1 VAVGSVPLEPLP
13 RTTVLIKRVALIRR
27 RFRMPIRIGI
37 IGKTNAGK
45 TTLFNSMTLLAGEV
59 SNYPFTTKSPETGVA
74 SVVTLCVH
82 KEFGVQD
89 NPANSKCEN
98 GWRFIPIEM
107 TDLPGLIKGAWMG
120 KGLGNQFLSVAAQSD
135 ALLHVVDASGSVD
148 KDGKISEPGT
158 GDPMADFA
166 DVELELVLWYTKLFT
181 QNLPK
186 ISKLSK
192 TPGYGVP
199 TAVEEVMHG
208 IGVRKEHVILAMK
221 DAMLEEKAFDSWN
234 EKEIQ
239 NFCWSLREYSK
250 PTLLIAN
257 KMDLPFAAEN
267 FKKIREKYK
276 GLIVVPTSGEAELTL
291 RRAEAKGLI
300 KYIPGE
306 ERFEILRP
314 QDLNDAQKSALAYI
328 RRKVFGEYLRTGVQ
342 FALNSV
348 IFKLLKEN
356 AVYPVHDPQKLSDKN
371 GRILPDVYLL
381 PSGSTV
387 EDLARDIHTDLVK
400 GLLYAIDVRT
410 GLHLPTNYVLRDRD
424 VLSIVSTAKES

>member
-1 VAVGSVPLEPLP
+1 
-13 RTTVLIKRVALIRR
+13 
-27 RFRMPIRIGI
+27 MIRIGL

-45 TTLFNSMTLLAGEV
+45 TTLFNSMTLLSGEV
-59 SNYPFTTKSPETGVA
+59 SNYPFTTKAPETGIA
-74 SVVTLCVH
+74 SAVTLCVH
-82 KEFGVQD
+82 KEFGVVD
-89 NPANSKCEN
+89 SPANSKCDD
-98 GWRFIPIEM
+98 GWRFVPVEV

-158 GDPMADFA
+158 GDPMADLA

-199 TAVEEVMHG
+199 TAVEEVMQG
-208 IGVRKEHVILAMK
+208 IGVRREHVVMAMNETALG
-221 DAMLEEKAFDSWN
+221 DRLFDSWN
-234 EKEIQ
+234 EKDIQ
-239 NFCWSLREYSK
+239 NFCWSLREFSK
-250 PTLLIAN
+250 PTLVIAN

-267 FKKIREKYK
+267 FRKLREKYK

-291 RRAEAKGLI
+291 RRAEAKKLI
-300 KYIPGE
+300 RYVPGE
-306 ERFEILRP
+306 ERFEILKP

-342 FALNSV
+342 FALNIAV
-348 IFKLLKEN
+348 FKLLKMN
-356 AVYPVHDPQKLSDKN
+356 AIYPVADAEKLTDKH
-371 GRILPDVYLL
+371 GRVLPDVYLM
-381 PSGSTV
+381 PTGSTV
-387 EDLARDIHTDLVK
+387 EELARSIHSDLVK
-400 GLLYAIDVRT
+400 GLVYAVDVRT
-410 GLHLPTNYVLRDRD
+410 GLHLPTNYVLHDRD
-424 VLSIVSTAKES
+424 VLSIVSTAKRS

>member
-1 VAVGSVPLEPLP
+1 
-13 RTTVLIKRVALIRR
+13 
-27 RFRMPIRIGI
+27 MPIRIGL

-45 TTLFNSMTLLAGEV
+45 TTLFNSMTLLSGEV
-59 SNYPFTTKSPETGVA
+59 SNYPFTTKSAETGVA
-74 SVVTLCVH
+74 TVVTLCVH
-82 KEFGVQD
+82 KEFGVD
-89 NPANSKCEN
+89 DSPTNSKCVD
-98 GWRFIPIEM
+98 GWRFVPVEV
-107 TDLPGLIKGAWMG
+107 TDLPGLIKGAWTG

-158 GDPMADFA
+158 GDPIADFA
-166 DVELELVLWYTKLFT
+166 DVELELVLWYTKLFS

-199 TAVEEVMHG
+199 GAVEDVMQG
-208 IGVRKEHVILAMK
+208 MGVRKEHVIMAMK
-221 DAMLEEKAFDSWN
+221 EALLEDKAFDSWN
-234 EKEIQ
+234 EKDIQ

-267 FKKIREKYK
+267 FQKMREKYK

-291 RRAEAKGLI
+291 RRAESKGLI
-300 KYIPGE
+300 KYVPGE
-306 ERFEILRP
+306 ERFEILKP
-314 QDLNDAQKSALAYI
+314 QDLNDAQKTALAYI

-342 FALNSV
+342 FALNIAV
-348 IFKLLKEN
+348 FKLLKMN
-356 AVYPVHDPQKLSDKN
+356 SIYPVADAEKLTDKN
-371 GRILPDVYLL
+371 GKVLPDVYLMQT
-381 PSGSTV
+381 GSTV
-387 EDLARDIHTDLVK
+387 EDLAGTIHTDLAR
-400 GLLYAIDVRT
+400 GLVYAVDVRT

-424 VLSIVSTAKES
+424 VLSIVSTARKS